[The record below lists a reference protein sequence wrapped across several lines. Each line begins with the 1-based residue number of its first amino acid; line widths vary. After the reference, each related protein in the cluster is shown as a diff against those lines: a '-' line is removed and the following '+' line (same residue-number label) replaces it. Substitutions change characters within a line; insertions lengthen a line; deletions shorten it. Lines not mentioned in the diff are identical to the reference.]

1 MSLHSD
7 LLKQA
12 FFLARKEPKK
22 PTQASLRR
30 SVSAAYYALFHLLI
44 YEATRSIL
52 PGSDYTSLRNRLA
65 RKFQHRNMKRAASEL
80 AKSELANKLIP
91 ANLVSVFKTKPL
103 DKDLVNVASSFVDLQ
118 EARHDAD
125 YNLDKN
131 FFRHQVLE
139 IVNMTE
145 RAFHSWD
152 KVRHTLEAKIF
163 LIGLLDY
170 NIIIKKWETSE
181 LLNLI
186 IERFYFK
193 SHKIHRTPFE
203 EID

>member
-44 YEATRSIL
+44 HEATRSIL
-52 PGSDYTSLRNRLA
+52 PGPDYTPLRNRLA

-80 AKSELANKLIP
+80 ANKCIP
-91 ANLVSVFKTKPL
+91 ANLISVFKTKLL
-103 DKDLVNVASSFVDLQ
+103 DEDLINVASSFVDLQ

-170 NIIIKKWETSE
+170 NIIGLSPSSTAMPWA
-181 LLNLI
+181 
-186 IERFYFK
+186 F
-193 SHKIHRTPFE
+193 
-203 EID
+203 